1 MGTPFPRAFTRTLS
15 RRQSVWKRSF
25 SASRQSHADFTHAII
40 GGGAVGLAIARQL
53 AGRTGTSTILIER
66 HGSVGTET
74 SSRNSEVIHAGIYYG
89 PSSLKTKLCIRGKH
103 MLYDLCEA
111 KSIPYWRTKK
121 WIIAQDDQQMQ
132 HLQDLHTFTQSIDV
146 PTQFLS
152 SQQIKDREP
161 DVRAEAGVLESPTTG
176 IIDSHAFMAYLEGAF
191 DEQGGDQV
199 MNTVVTGIEK
209 LEGEGKE
216 GGGASGY
223 AITTRSKDGAGGEDT
238 ITAEVVVNSAGLGA
252 IEVSNMLMPADRQ
265 RKSYFAKGTY
275 FSYAAG
281 HPRPKTLLYPA
292 PIPGLGGLGTHLTLD
307 MGGRAR
313 FGPDVEWV
321 DDPTDLTP
329 NPARLKD
336 AIDVIR
342 TYLPSV
348 DVSAIDLD
356 YCGVRPKLG
365 RTSGTYG
372 KDGKGFADFYIREED
387 GFPGFV
393 NLLGIESP
401 GLTSSLA
408 IAEMVEDMLYGKNAK
423 L

>member
-1 MGTPFPRAFTRTLS
+1 MGTPFPRAFTR
-15 RRQSVWKRSF
+15 
-25 SASRQSHADFTHAII
+25 
-40 GGGAVGLAIARQL
+40 
-53 AGRTGTSTILIER
+53 RTGTSTILIER

-111 KSIPYWRTKK
+111 KSIPHWRTKK

-216 GGGASGY
+216 DAGSGY